1 MKYPVAKHNR
11 TLYST
16 EEQQEAQAQHYLE
29 PNDFHS
35 SGENVGSMSVTKTN
49 GAVIKSSYWQHLQM
63 CTFFAMAVSLVWLF
77 CCRVLQLL

>member
-1 MKYPVAKHNR
+1 MKYPVEKHNR

-16 EEQQEAQAQHYLE
+16 EEQQEAQAQHYLK

-49 GAVIKSSYWQHLQM
+49 DAVIKSCYWQHLRM
-63 CTFFAMAVSLVWLF
+63 SAFFAMTVSLV
-77 CCRVLQLL
+77 